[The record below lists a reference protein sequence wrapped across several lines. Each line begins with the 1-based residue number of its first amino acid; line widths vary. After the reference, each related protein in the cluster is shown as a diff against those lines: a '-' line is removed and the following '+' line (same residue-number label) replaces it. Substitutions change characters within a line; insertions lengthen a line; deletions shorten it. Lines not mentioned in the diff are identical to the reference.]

1 MELSAIRSTLTL
13 NIWIDKLK
21 RKRCM
26 PQTLVSSSR
35 FLVRFLSRAG
45 ARTVAAML
53 ALVCGLG
60 IGAAQA
66 QDVYINGTVGGAIA
80 PGVYGQINFGSRP
93 PPPVLY
99 AQPMLIQRGP
109 IAEGPLYLYVPP
121 GHSKNWRR
129 YCGRYNA
136 CGRPVYFV
144 QVTER
149 NRWWAPPHGG
159 DDRDDRGDKSRH
171 GRGHDDRGKDRK
183 DHGRDDGDDRDDRG
197 HGRGGPGNR

>member
-1 MELSAIRSTLTL
+1 
-13 NIWIDKLK
+13 
-21 RKRCM
+21 M
-26 PQTLVSSSR
+26 PHPLVPFSR
-35 FLVRFLSRAG
+35 FLPRAG
-45 ARTVAAML
+45 FRTAAALL
-53 ALVCGLG
+53 ALACGLAA
-60 IGAAQA
+60 GAAQA

-109 IAEGPLYLYVPP
+109 IAEPPLYLYVPP

-144 QVTER
+144 QVNER

-159 DDRDDRGDKSRH
+159 PRPDHDRRDERGDRGDGPRH
-171 GRGHDDRGKDRK
+171 GRGHDDHGRGNDRN
-183 DHGRDDGDDRDDRG
+183 DHGRDDRG
-197 HGRGGPGNR
+197 PGRGGPGHRQFDN